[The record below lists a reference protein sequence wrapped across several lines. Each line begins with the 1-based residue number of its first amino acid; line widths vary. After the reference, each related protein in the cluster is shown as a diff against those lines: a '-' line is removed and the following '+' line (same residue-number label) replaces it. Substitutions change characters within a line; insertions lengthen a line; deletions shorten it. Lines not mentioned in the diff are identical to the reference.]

1 MGQLAA
7 RALGCSWVT
16 RSLRGPGGH
25 SIYGQGCR
33 AWTSSLEIQGKW
45 NSSEQGEEGWAGAA
59 EQRHSKEP
67 PASATSWEEKRV
79 VVEARARW
87 LRRSAAGCRDQLS
100 KHLYLVEAGQ
110 EVTSW
115 KVVSHLLEGVWRSPV
130 TQGVLFHLDFQTL
143 SQHLLLPIK
152 GHFPEG

>member
-1 MGQLAA
+1 MG
-7 RALGCSWVT
+7 W
-16 RSLRGPGGH
+16 
-25 SIYGQGCR
+25 GCR
-33 AWTSSLEIQGKW
+33 AETQQG
-45 NSSEQGEEGWAGAA
+45 
-59 EQRHSKEP
+59 
-67 PASATSWEEKRV
+67 ATCLSHQLGEKRV

-87 LRRSAAGCRDQLS
+87 IRRSAAGCRDQLS

-143 SQHLLLPIK
+143 SQHLLLPTK
-152 GHFPEG
+152 GHFTEG